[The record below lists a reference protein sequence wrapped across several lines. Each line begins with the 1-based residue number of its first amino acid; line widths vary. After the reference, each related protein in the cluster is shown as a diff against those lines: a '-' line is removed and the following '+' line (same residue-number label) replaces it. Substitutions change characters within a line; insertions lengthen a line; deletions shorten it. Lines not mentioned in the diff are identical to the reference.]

1 MLSFACCSIFLSAF
15 LLAGCATTFDNLPL
29 NRPITL
35 EFIASINAPR
45 DIVDENV
52 IALSLSGGGMR
63 AAAFSYGVMEA
74 LRDIKGDK
82 RTDVFDDLTFI
93 TSVSGGSLAGAYF
106 ALHGRRGFDDFR
118 TKVLDRDLE
127 RDLRMSLFS
136 FGNLSR
142 LFAGGLNDR
151 SNLTQTLNSEVFG
164 RATFADLY
172 RKGKPDVWINASDLY
187 NRTPFPFTPGVF
199 MSLCSDLS
207 RFSVAEAVAASMAVP
222 LVFSPVMLQTYPD
235 QCLNELPL
243 WTQRGTPRAGQG
255 VLGAVASAVRN
266 YRDPQRMRYVKLA
279 DGGLTDNY
287 GLSSI
292 LIARAASGN
301 AHGPFTEAEAVR
313 LRRMLFLVV
322 DAGRP
327 PSGDWA
333 KSVEGPS
340 GVDVG
345 LAAADTAIDAA
356 ARLSA
361 DAFKAMVEEWR
372 ESIVRFRC
380 SLADETVRRHLKSTT
395 NWNCSDVRFYVE
407 VIGFESL
414 EDDRADKLKVMP
426 TRLALARSDV
436 ETAVSAG
443 RDATRSN
450 DIVQRY
456 VRERFRRDDE

>member
-1 MLSFACCSIFLSAF
+1 M
-15 LLAGCATTFDNLPL
+15 GCATTIDNLPL
-29 NRPITL
+29 NQPITS
-35 EFIASINAPR
+35 EFAAPANAPR
-45 DIVDENV
+45 DIVGENV
-52 IALSLSGGGMR
+52 VALSLSGGGMR
-63 AAAFSYGVMEA
+63 AAAFSYGVLEA
-74 LRDIKGDK
+74 LRDVEGDS
-82 RTDVFDDLTFI
+82 RTDVFDELTFI
-93 TSVSGGSLAGAYF
+93 TSVSGGSLTAAYF
-106 ALHGRRGFDDFR
+106 ALHGRGGFDDFR
-118 TKVLDRDLE
+118 TKVLNRDFE

-136 FGNLSR
+136 PTNFAR
-142 LFAGGLNDR
+142 LLAGGLNDR
-151 SNLTQTLNSEVFG
+151 SNLTKTLDNEVFG

-187 NRTPFPFTPGVF
+187 NRTPFPFTPSVF

-222 LVFSPVMLQTYPD
+222 LVFSPILLEIYPNR
-235 QCLNELPL
+235 CLNELPL
-243 WTQRGTPRAGQG
+243 WAKRGTQRVGESTLA
-255 VLGAVASAVRN
+255 AVAAALRN

-292 LIARAASGN
+292 LIARAVSGN
-301 AHGPFTEAEAVR
+301 AYGPFTELDAVR

-333 KSVEGPS
+333 KSLEGPS

-345 LAAADTAIDAA
+345 IAAADTAIDAA

-361 DAFKAMVEEWR
+361 DAFKTMIEQWR

-380 SLADETVRRHLKSTT
+380 SLSDDAVRRHLKNIN
-395 NWNCSDVRFYVE
+395 NWRCDDVRFYVE
-407 VIGFESL
+407 VIGFETI
-414 EDDRADKLKVMP
+414 EDERAEKLKAMP
-426 TRLALARSDV
+426 TRLSLAPPDV

-443 RDATRSN
+443 RDATRGN
-450 DIVQRY
+450 ETFRRY
-456 VRERFRRDDE
+456 VKERFRRSDE

>member
-1 MLSFACCSIFLSAF
+1 MLSLTRCLMSLSV
-15 LLAGCATTFDNLPL
+15 LMCAGCATTFDNLPL
-29 NRPITL
+29 NRPITP
-35 EFIASINAPR
+35 EFVSSANAPR
-45 DIVDENV
+45 NIVDENV

-74 LRDIKGDK
+74 LRDIEGDK

-118 TKVLDRDLE
+118 TKVLERNLE

-136 FGNLSR
+136 IDNFSR
-142 LFAGGLNDR
+142 LLAGGLNDR
-151 SNLTQTLNSEVFG
+151 SNLTQTLDREVFG
-164 RATFADLY
+164 QATFADLY

-187 NRTPFPFTPGVF
+187 NRTPFPFTPDVF

-207 RFSVAEAVAASMAVP
+207 RFNLAEAVAASMAVP
-222 LVFSPVMLQTYPD
+222 LVFSPVILQTYPD
-235 QCLNELPL
+235 QCHSELPK

-255 VLGAVASAVRN
+255 TLAAVASAVRN

-301 AHGPFTEAEAVR
+301 AHGPFTETDAVR

-333 KSVEGPS
+333 KSVDGPS
-340 GVDVG
+340 GVDIG
-345 LAAADTAIDAA
+345 IAAADTAIDAA

-361 DAFKAMVEEWR
+361 DAFKAMIEDWR

-380 SLADETVRRHLKSTT
+380 SLTDETVRRHLKNVT
-395 NWNCSDVRFYVE
+395 NWSCSDVQFFVD
-407 VIGFESL
+407 VIGFDSL
-414 EDDRADKLKVMP
+414 EDDRAEKLKAMP
-426 TRLALARSDV
+426 TRLNLSRADV

-450 DIVQRY
+450 ETIQRY
-456 VRERFRRDDE
+456 VRERLRRLDE